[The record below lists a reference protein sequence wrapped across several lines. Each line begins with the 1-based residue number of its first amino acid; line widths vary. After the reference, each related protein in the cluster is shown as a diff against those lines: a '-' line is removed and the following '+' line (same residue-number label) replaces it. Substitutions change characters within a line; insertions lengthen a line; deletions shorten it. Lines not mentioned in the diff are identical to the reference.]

1 MTLIKIITCNALLF
15 VTVLNAQT
23 EKLTSHVNP
32 LIGTGAIV
40 GSPLSGN
47 NYPGATVPFGMVQLS
62 PDTRNIPDW
71 GVASGYNYND
81 TTIAGFSHTH
91 LSGTGVAEFFDVLLM
106 PFTGEIVK
114 EEAGKNPYQSAFLHK
129 DEIAKP
135 GYYKVDLKDYDVT
148 AELTATTHAGF
159 HKYTFPKNKPAHI
172 IIDLDHSMKK
182 SDWNTRI
189 IASQLSFPNNHT
201 IEGYRI
207 ITGWAP
213 MRKVFFHAE
222 FSQPIIKNQV
232 TDNGNLYQNAT
243 VVNGTALKAILD
255 FDTANADVLVKVGIS
270 ATSVENARLN
280 VQAEIPAWDFNVTV
294 KAADA
299 VWEKELSK
307 IKIDGTPDQKTI
319 FYTALYHTFIQPNQ
333 ISDVNGDYPSAD
345 FTTKNSAKP
354 YYSTFSLWDTYRA
367 AHPLYTLLQPERSA
381 DFINSMLL
389 HYKAFGYLPIWQL
402 WGQENYCMIGNH
414 SIPVITDA
422 VLKGL
427 PDINVDEA
435 YEAIKN
441 SSLIEHPGSPFGIWE
456 QYGYIPENLK
466 SQSVSLTLEI
476 AYDDWCVAQLA
487 KKLGRDEDYN
497 RFIKRSQFYNN
508 LYDKQIGF
516 FRAKDDK
523 GNWIGPF
530 DPLKYGANGGYPF
543 TEGNGWQYF
552 WYVPQ
557 DIKGLIALVG
567 GDKAF
572 TQKLDT
578 FFTLE
583 DKPEEVNDNAS
594 GFIGQYAHGN
604 EPSHHIAYL
613 YNYAGQPW
621 KTQQYVSEI
630 LNQMYNTT
638 SSGYAG
644 NDDCGELSSWYIF
657 SAVGFYPVNPA
668 SSIYVIGTPALKK
681 AVIALGNAKFFTVK
695 APNVSAKNI
704 YIQSAKLNGKP
715 YTKTYITHMDLTS
728 GGVLEFTMGNT
739 PNKKWGF
746 TTKDRP
752 GNTIYN

>member
-1 MTLIKIITCNALLF
+1 MKINKIYLFATMLLA
-15 VTVLNAQT
+15 TGLSAQT

-32 LIGTGAIV
+32 FIGMGAIE

-114 EEAGKNPYQSAFLHK
+114 EEAGKNRYQSAFSHK
-129 DEIAKP
+129 DEVAKP
-135 GYYKVDLKDYDVT
+135 GYYKVALADYGVI

-159 HKYTFPKNKPAHI
+159 HKYTFPKNKPTHI

-189 IASQLSFPNNHT
+189 IASQLSFPNDHT
-201 IEGYRI
+201 VEGYRI

-232 TDNGNLYQNAT
+232 TDGGVFYQNAT
-243 VVNGTALKAILD
+243 VVNGTALKTILN
-255 FDTANADVLVKVGIS
+255 FDAKNPEVFVKVGLS
-270 ATSVENARLN
+270 ATSIENARLN
-280 VQAEIPAWDFNVTV
+280 VHSEIPDWDFNAAVNT
-294 KAADA
+294 ADA

-307 IKIDGTPDQKTI
+307 IKIEGTPDQKTI

-427 PDINVDEA
+427 QGIDANDT
-435 YEAIKN
+435 YEAVKN

-466 SQSVSLTLEI
+466 SQSVSLTLEM

-487 KKLGRDEDYN
+487 KKLEKIDDYN
-497 RFIKRSQFYNN
+497 RFTKRSQFYKN

-523 GNWIGPF
+523 KQWIEPF
-530 DPLKYGANGGYPF
+530 DPLKYGANGGYSF

-557 DIKGLIALVG
+557 DVKGLIGLVG

-621 KTQQYVSEI
+621 KTQQYVSQI
-630 LNQMYNTT
+630 LNKMYNTT
-638 SSGYAG
+638 SSGYSG

-657 SAVGFYPVNPA
+657 SAMGFYPVNPA

-681 AVIALGNAKFFTVK
+681 ATIQVSDSKTFTVIAN
-695 APNVSAKNI
+695 NVSPKNI
-704 YIQSAKLNGKP
+704 YIQSAKLNGKA
-715 YTKTYITHMDLTS
+715 YTKTYITQQDIVQ
-728 GGVLEFTMGNT
+728 GGVLEFTMGST
-739 PNKKWGF
+739 PNKKWG
-746 TTKDRP
+746 TKTDDKP
-752 GNTIYN
+752 ENYISN

>member
-1 MTLIKIITCNALLF
+1 MKINIIYIFATLLLA
-15 VTVLNAQT
+15 TTLNAQIK
-23 EKLTSHVNP
+23 KLTSHVNP
-32 LIGTGAIV
+32 FIGTGAIV

-91 LSGTGVAEFFDVLLM
+91 LSGTGVAEFFDVFVM
-106 PFTGEIVK
+106 PFTGDIVK

-159 HKYTFPKNKPAHI
+159 HKYNFPKNKQAHI

-201 IEGYRI
+201 VEGYRI

-232 TDNGNLYQNAT
+232 TDGSNFFQNAT
-243 VVNGTALKAILD
+243 IVNGTALKGILD

-280 VQAEIPAWDFNVTV
+280 VQAEIPAWDFNATA

-299 VWEKELSK
+299 VWEKELGK
-307 IKIDGTPDQKTI
+307 IKIEATPDQKTI

-333 ISDVNGDYPSAD
+333 ISDVSGDYPSAD

-367 AHPLYTLLQPERSA
+367 AHPLYTLLQPERSV

-389 HYKAFGYLPIWQL
+389 HYRAFGYLPIWQL

-422 VLKGL
+422 ILKGL
-427 PDINVDEA
+427 PGIDADAA
-435 YEAIKN
+435 YEAVKN

-466 SQSVSLTLEI
+466 SQSVSLTLEM

-487 KKLGRDEDYN
+487 KKLEKIDDYN
-497 RFIKRSQFYNN
+497 RFTKRSQFYNN

-523 GNWIGPF
+523 KQWIGPF

-557 DIKGLIALVG
+557 DVKGLIGLVG

-621 KTQQYVSEI
+621 KTQLYVSEI
-630 LNQMYNTT
+630 LNKMYNTT

-657 SAVGFYPVNPA
+657 SAMGFYPVNPA

-681 AVIALGNAKFFTVK
+681 ATIQISELKSFTVIAKNA
-695 APNVSAKNI
+695 SAKNI
-704 YIQSAKLNGKP
+704 YIQSARLNGKA
-715 YTKTYITHMDLTS
+715 YTKTYITQQDIVK
-728 GGVLEFTMGNT
+728 GGVLEFTMGNI
-739 PNKKWGF
+739 PNKKWG
-746 TTKDRP
+746 TKTNDRP
-752 GNTIYN
+752 ENIISN